1 MTLGKRLAE
10 RCGHV
15 EKTTIVIGN
24 GFGGERGVGWCRVD
38 GDAFA
43 VADLE
48 SKPTILMYASRH
60 ERTTVEGVNLL
71 GAEDML
77 DGERAVDDGLLRWR
91 ERVAHIVRHD
101 FEFP

>member
-1 MTLGKRLAE
+1 M
-10 RCGHV
+10 
-15 EKTTIVIGN
+15 
-24 GFGGERGVGWCRVD
+24 D

-71 GAEDML
+71 GAEDMF
-77 DGERAVDDGLLRWR
+77 DGERAVDDGLLCRR